1 MKGKKMWVKAVES
14 GEFKLWE
21 DGPNFDTEMRQD
33 VVALEGKNAYLTCR
47 VFDRGNKTVSPLI
60 SFIQTFFMKSSNF
73 NKESTLLVK
82 VTHDLLKKILHQLS
96 N

>member
-1 MKGKKMWVKAVES
+1 MRVKAVES

-21 DGPNFDTEMRQD
+21 DGPNFDTEMLQD

-47 VFDRGNKTVSPLI
+47 VFDRGNKTVSLSSVFLQNIIMKYPHQRA
-60 SFIQTFFMKSSNF
+60 FIVGQMCRRFATR
-73 NKESTLLVK
+73 
-82 VTHDLLKKILHQLS
+82 KKILHQLR

>member
-1 MKGKKMWVKAVES
+1 MKGKKMRVKAVES

-47 VFDRGNKTVSPLI
+47 VFDRGNKTVSPVL
-60 SFIQTFFMKSSNF
+60 SVFIQNFFMKSSNF
-73 NKESTLLVK
+73 NKEPKLLVK
-82 VTHDLLKKILHQLS
+82 IARDLLKKSCIS
-96 N
+96 

>member
-1 MKGKKMWVKAVES
+1 MKGKKMRVKAVES

-47 VFDRGNKTVSPLI
+47 VFDRGNKTVSPFI
-60 SFIQTFFMKSSNF
+60 SFYSKLFREI
-73 NKESTLLVK
+73 VK
-82 VTHDLLKKILHQLS
+82 FQ
-96 N
+96 